1 MQKIHFTGIG
11 GSGAFYLAKYFLALG
26 NIVTGSDIKHSER
39 TETLVKLGATIYL
52 QPLNLEAQE
61 LIGTPDL
68 YIYSPALPKT
78 HPEVFHFSEISKKT
92 LDVGQVT
99 SDVIE
104 KYEKN
109 ELTDLETKALKESEL
124 VPLIN
129 INWNN
134 KKYIAVTGTDGKT
147 TTSTFV
153 YHLLTKLGVN
163 TALISTL
170 GVKIGEKFLETG
182 LHTTTPTSQEL
193 AQILKMPEME
203 SVKVVVLET
212 TSHALAMGRIAGA
225 KFDAAIITNVTG
237 DHLDYHGDYAHYL
250 QAKADL
256 LLKHLKTDGVGIVN
270 PEDEIGYLPLI
281 DLLNKAGV
289 NFVNTD
295 KSKLDIS
302 LPEYMQTAY
311 NLSNAA
317 QAALAV
323 NHVAEKL
330 NIEKLSHV
338 ELSDIEQISGRMEV
352 VQTEPFKIIVDFAHT
367 ANGLKQVV
375 SAVAAKKDKNSKLH
389 LVFGC
394 AGMRDRTKREPMG
407 NVAYTY
413 ADHTYICPEDP
424 RLETLPA
431 INSAIL
437 KGMNISK
444 SETELSEKE
453 HYEFVTDKDKTVELF
468 QEFSPN
474 ARKSAI
480 KAALKNAQEGDIVLI
495 TGKSHEKSM
504 AFGTEELDWND
515 FEAIKEIL
523 SAVHST

>member
-1 MQKIHFTGIG
+1 MNTIHFTGIG

-26 NIVTGSDIKHSER
+26 KTVTGSDIKHSER
-39 TETLVKLGATIYL
+39 TQILEKLGAKIYL
-52 QPLNLEAQE
+52 QPLSLEAKNSI
-61 LIGTPDL
+61 LNPDL
-68 YIYSPALPKT
+68 YIYSPALPKD
-78 HPEVFHFSEISKKT
+78 HPEVAYFLETAKQS
-92 LDVGQVT
+92 LDVGQIT
-99 SDVIE
+99 SQIIGKFE
-104 KYEKN
+104 QN
-109 ELTDLETKALKESEL
+109 ALTEVETQALKESEL
-124 VPLIN
+124 IPLMN
-129 INWNN
+129 IAWSD
-134 KKYIAVTGTDGKT
+134 KKYVAVTGTDGKT

-153 YHLLTKLGVN
+153 YHLLSKQNVN

-170 GVKIGEKFLETG
+170 GVRIGDKFLETG

-193 AQILKMPEME
+193 AQILKMPEMQP
-203 SVKVVVLET
+203 VKVVVLET

-225 KFDAAIITNVTG
+225 KFDAAIITNITG
-237 DHLDYHGDYAHYL
+237 DHLDYHGDYEHYL

-270 PEDEIGYLPLI
+270 PEDEIGYQPLLT
-281 DLLNKAGV
+281 LLNQANI
-289 NFVNTD
+289 NFVNT
-295 KSKLDIS
+295 KKEEFDIS
-302 LPEYMQTAY
+302 LPEYMQTSY

-323 NHVAEKL
+323 NHVLNKL
-330 NIEKLSHV
+330 NLESLTSV
-338 ELSDIEQISGRMEV
+338 ELSDIEQISGRMEI
-352 VQTEPFKIIVDFAHT
+352 VQSHPFKIIVDFAHT

-375 SAVAAKKDKNSKLH
+375 SAVAAKKEPNSNLH

-394 AGMRDRTKREPMG
+394 AGMRDRTKRQPMG
-407 NVAYTY
+407 LVAYNF
-413 ADHTYICPEDP
+413 ADYTYICPEDP

-437 KGMNISK
+437 KGMNIQK
-444 SETELSEKE
+444 SEQELSSSDYQK
-453 HYEFVTDKDKTVELF
+453 FTTDKGKSVEVF

-480 KAALKNAQEGDIVLI
+480 KAALHNAKPGDIVLI

-523 SAVHST
+523 QA